1 MADWTVTVRGLT
13 VGDGTDYPLVQPG
26 MTGLGVPATRTAD
39 QERGHLSGDV
49 GGDDVLQKRVLTIP
63 VGIDAVTASAAWTLL
78 VALKTAWAPSYEDI
92 PLVLAIADTSLT
104 YQGRP
109 RGLDA
114 DLVYLGQGWA
124 SCLLVFECLN
134 PYAEGEDEDV
144 PVGSP

>member
-1 MADWTVTVRGLT
+1 MADWTATIRGLT

-26 MTGLGVPATRTAD
+26 ITGLGVPSTRTAD

-63 VGIDAVTASAAWTLL
+63 VGIDADTASAAWTLF

-92 PLVLAIADTSLT
+92 PLVLAIADTSIT
-104 YQGRP
+104 YNGRP

-114 DLVYLGQGWA
+114 DLVWLGKGWVSA
-124 SCLLVFECLN
+124 LCVFEALN
-134 PYAEGEDEDV
+134 PFAVGEAVDV
-144 PVGSP
+144 EVGSP